1 MHQKRDDSKRQV
13 FVDKVNAQQPVIPI
27 YLRLHQEQ
35 SFFNKGAG
43 IQDLSSHTIT
53 FQYEVQDP
61 FEVTMVRS
69 LMKSTTGNFNV
80 LGSIKWKGEAHIP
93 SEKSTQSVLDATLTD
108 TRGSIP
114 LSIWGEHI
122 TAVEEGNFYTFT
134 DCKLRH
140 FYGTCLTPTKST
152 TVSAAEKQ
160 DLTKLKQQEIQN

>member
-43 IQDLSSHTIT
+43 IQDLPSHTIT

-80 LGSIKWKGEAHIP
+80 LGKERRTSPQKRAPNPSLMPHSQIP
-93 SEKSTQSVLDATLTD
+93 EGLSHCLYGVNTLQLLKKETSTRSQTVNCATFMGRASHLLNQPQCPQPKNK
-108 TRGSIP
+108 I
-114 LSIWGEHI
+114 
-122 TAVEEGNFYTFT
+122 
-134 DCKLRH
+134 
-140 FYGTCLTPTKST
+140 
-152 TVSAAEKQ
+152 
-160 DLTKLKQQEIQN
+160 